1 MALRFLAACIVLSL
15 PLIACERSTSDKD
28 LTLVRADEVLALGT
42 RDKGL
47 LGKSKRVVIIDPR
60 PMALYEAGHIKGARS
75 MPMPTMNDVAV
86 PELGDFKSVAIL
98 VYGTNAND
106 VLGPAASKR
115 LIELGYDS
123 VYTLRGGLEG
133 WTKASMPVVT
143 GKDPG

>member
-1 MALRFLAACIVLSL
+1 MPRRTLAACIVLSL
-15 PLIACERSTSDKD
+15 TSVACERSTSDRD
-28 LTLVRADEVLALGT
+28 LTLVRSDEVLALGT

-60 PMALYEAGHIKGARS
+60 PVALYEAGHIKGARS
-75 MPMPTMNDVAV
+75 MPMPSMNDVAV

-133 WTKASMPVVT
+133 WTKASMPIVT